1 MKKLYILSMLIG
13 LLLMTSNQALAEPS
27 ISVSVNVPEANLGE
41 LLLVGAAAL
50 FFDLDLDIVLEYQTE
65 VKSAESSISLL
76 VLSNE
81 SDIPAKTLISE
92 KKKGRGWGA
101 IAQGKMPPGLAKKW
115 KLDSELLSRDD
126 DEFETTMVIH
136 FLSSYYGIPN
146 ATVYTWL
153 EWGLPVADIAISLNL
168 AHRAQVQ
175 VTTVVNYRLEG
186 YSWPQI
192 ASRYQIPVSLLQE
205 PIDPK
210 TTYNTMNQT
219 EVHPSGKDKSKKKN
233 N

>member
-1 MKKLYILSMLIG
+1 MKKLHILGMLIG

-27 ISVSVNVPEANLGE
+27 ISVSVNVPDTNLGE

-50 FFDLDLDIVLEYQTE
+50 FFDLDVDVALEYQTE
-65 VKSAESSISLL
+65 TESAESSISLM
-76 VLSNE
+76 VLSKE
-81 SDIPAKTLISE
+81 SDIPPKKLIEE

-115 KLDSELLSRDD
+115 RLDSDLLTGNDN
-126 DEFETTMVIH
+126 EFETTIVIQ

-146 ATVYTWL
+146 ATVCTWL
-153 EWGLPVADIAISLNL
+153 EWGLPVLDIALSLNL

-175 VTTVVNYRLEG
+175 VTAIVNHRLEG

-192 ASRYQIPVSLLQE
+192 ASRYKIPVSLLQE
-205 PIDPK
+205 PVDPK
-210 TTYNTMNQT
+210 TTYNTMNPT
-219 EVHPSGKDKSKKKN
+219 EVHPSGKDKNKKKN
-233 N
+233 